1 MSHADEAA
9 DGQTVRTNGDG
20 QADGDTQAAGRP
32 VPQPRPAQ
40 QRSVQQRSAAAAGSR
55 RAARL
60 VDIAGAAGVHVSTV
74 SRVLNGDPG
83 LSIRPETIERILTT
97 ARTQGYRPNALAR
110 ALKRDRTG
118 AFAFVVPLLRAA
130 ERGYVVMMMEEEPSD
145 DAKPPGAYRYLVEES
160 RADGLLLATA
170 LRQTGADAGMREV

>member
-1 MSHADEAA
+1 MSSAQKPPAGA
-9 DGQTVRTNGDG
+9 VPR
-20 QADGDTQAAGRP
+20 QAAP
-32 VPQPRPAQ
+32 
-40 QRSVQQRSAAAAGSR
+40 AGSR

-60 VDIAGAAGVHVSTV
+60 VDIASAAGVHVSTV

-118 AFAFVVPLLRAA
+118 AFAFVVPLLRNPIWVRLQRGALQRA
-130 ERGYVVMMMEEEPSD
+130 GERGYVVMMMEEEPSD
-145 DAKPPGAYRYLVEES
+145 DAQPPGAYRYLVEES

-170 LRQTGADAGMREV
+170 LRKTGADAGMREVPHI